1 MSAATAARDERRLLR
16 RALLRLAA
24 VYAAVVLA
32 VEAVLAAATY
42 AIMGYRLTSLAR
54 QEVVAEWRDKRL
66 ELLQAIRSHP
76 LSSPSVDSA
85 PEAVATS
92 VVLADGRFAVVDGRL
107 VEAPGSIMPAVTA
120 MAHLPVTAASP
131 VTWRTFRLHGT
142 LVLAGRRAYFR
153 AGRYVGALI
162 SLVSLAP
169 MVDASRELS
178 ETEFELGA
186 ASLALVLPAALLLA
200 RRALRPLEAAL
211 ERQRAFVHDAAH
223 ELRTPLTVLRGN
235 LSLALDGSEPAEART
250 HVSDA
255 LAETDRMARL
265 VDDLSL
271 LARMDSGLVLTRP
284 QDMDLARVV
293 AETVDRM
300 RPLALARG
308 LSLTAFGADRR
319 LVVRGDPD
327 RLRQALT
334 ALLDN
339 AMKYTPSPGRVEVRL
354 ERQGAFARLSVRDT
368 GPGVPREEV
377 PRIFERF
384 YRGRRHRADVPG
396 SGIGLAVVRAIVALH
411 GGRVEVAEADGGG
424 AAFTIVLPVPRE
436 PSA

>member
-1 MSAATAARDERRLLR
+1 VSAGAAPREERRLLL
-16 RALLRLAA
+16 RALVRLAA

-32 VEAVLAAATY
+32 VEGVLAAATY
-42 AIMGYRLTSLAR
+42 AIMEYRLTSLAR
-54 QEVVAEWRDKRL
+54 QNIAAEWRDKKP
-66 ELLQAIRSHP
+66 ELLKALGSHE

-92 VVLADGRFAVVDGRL
+92 IVLAGGRFTVVDARVVG
-107 VEAPGSIMPAVTA
+107 APGGIMPVVRA
-120 MAHLPVTAASP
+120 MARLPVSAGSP
-131 VTWRTFRLHGT
+131 IAWRTFRLHGT

-169 MVDASRELS
+169 MVEASRELS

-186 ASLALVLPAALLLA
+186 ASLALILPAALLLA

-235 LSLALDGSEPAEART
+235 LSLALDGSEPAEARA
-250 HVSDA
+250 HVADA

-271 LARMDSGLVLTRP
+271 LARMDSGLVLARP
-284 QDMDLARVV
+284 RDMDLARVV
-293 AETVDRM
+293 GETVARM

-308 LSLTAFGADRR
+308 LSLTAQGADER
-319 LVVRGDPD
+319 LPIRGDPD

-334 ALLDN
+334 ALVDN
-339 AMKYTPSPGRVEVRL
+339 AIKYTPAPGQVEVRL
-354 ERQGAFARLSVRDT
+354 EREGGFARVAVRDT
-368 GPGVPREEV
+368 GPGIPREEV
-377 PRIFERF
+377 HRIFERF
-384 YRGRRHRADVPG
+384 YRGRRHRGDVPG

-424 AAFTIVLPVPRE
+424 AVFAMVLPLSP
-436 PSA
+436 